1 MHRSSVLIYGKIGI
15 RYMEGAMESG
25 GVNRI
30 LCIEDDP
37 DIQAVLR
44 LSLESVGGFE
54 VRVIGSGFEA
64 VAAAMEFTPDLIL
77 LDVMMPGMDGPV
89 TLAKLRSETSL
100 RRVPVVFMTAKI
112 QPGEIDGYRRM
123 DILDVI
129 PKPFDPMTLPATI
142 AEILGRGNV
151 RT

>member
-1 MHRSSVLIYGKIGI
+1 
-15 RYMEGAMESG
+15 MESG

-77 LDVMMPGMDGPV
+77 LDVMMPAWTAPRHSRNCARRRPCAGC
-89 TLAKLRSETSL
+89 RSYL
-100 RRVPVVFMTAKI
+100 
-112 QPGEIDGYRRM
+112 
-123 DILDVI
+123 
-129 PKPFDPMTLPATI
+129 
-142 AEILGRGNV
+142 
-151 RT
+151 